1 MHAERKYSQDG
12 HRRIAR
18 GSAATIALLSITAM
32 LAVPPVKDRV
42 ASTLDNMVLNFKA
55 S

>member
-1 MHAERKYSQDG
+1 MHADRKYSQG
-12 HRRIAR
+12 GNRRIAR

-32 LAVPPVKDRV
+32 IAVPPVKDRV
-42 ASTLDNMVLNFKA
+42 ASTLTNMVLNFNA